1 MLSTVRLQTLS
12 PLCANR
18 SQIQTKT
25 VLYNTL
31 STYQCPFLLPI
42 PPSNIVARPIY
53 LYRVVILFI
62 GSWAHYK
69 LTWFLP
75 GDANPEEDVRMRKRR
90 RGLLR
95 MYYGVDDQ
103 VPEQEANPMD
113 IDHAQFRSDMFMEKV
128 LKECSLNEL
137 YHMEGKMKK
146 GRCWAVHVWWSKPRT
161 YWGGGDL

>member
-1 MLSTVRLQTLS
+1 MS
-12 PLCANR
+12 PL
-18 SQIQTKT
+18 
-25 VLYNTL
+25 
-31 STYQCPFLLPI
+31 
-42 PPSNIVARPIY
+42 
-53 LYRVVILFI
+53 
-62 GSWAHYK
+62 
-69 LTWFLP
+69 LTDLFLP

-103 VPEQEANPMD
+103 VPEQKANPMD

-146 GRCWAVHVWWSKPRT
+146 GRC
-161 YWGGGDL
+161 

>member
-1 MLSTVRLQTLS
+1 
-12 PLCANR
+12 
-18 SQIQTKT
+18 
-25 VLYNTL
+25 
-31 STYQCPFLLPI
+31 
-42 PPSNIVARPIY
+42 
-53 LYRVVILFI
+53 
-62 GSWAHYK
+62 
-69 LTWFLP
+69 
-75 GDANPEEDVRMRKRR
+75 MRKRR

-146 GRCWAVHVWWSKPRT
+146 GRC
-161 YWGGGDL
+161 